1 MINEPTPMLA
11 APTSQQERIIILDS
25 LRGFAILGILLM
37 NIPGFGIAPTAI
49 SDFSVQPQGT
59 LNYFFWYVFGP
70 GVFEGSMRG
79 IFSMLFGA
87 GMYIFVTRLEKRTTG
102 LMPAEYF
109 LRRQLWLLVFGIFHA
124 YVLFWFWDILYHYA
138 ICGII
143 LFAFRRLA
151 PKKLFIAAGVCLL
164 LMTVVENKDLYQRKS
179 VIRKGELVAA
189 IDTTKTKLTDKQ
201 KEELEAMN
209 GMKERSTPEAKKK
222 RMDKQV
228 EAMRGGLK
236 EVYKERSKM
245 AEEGETFG
253 MYYWAIW
260 DVSLFMLLGLA
271 FFKLKILQG
280 EAKTK
285 VYAWMAIIGLGIG
298 LPLSYLFVIN
308 DVNHSFNF
316 FEIIKTK
323 RFEFY
328 ELQRFIHSIGIFGL
342 IMLMYKSGL
351 FKWLF
356 ALMRPVGQMAF
367 TNYLMQSIMCGIFF
381 YGIGFGYFGKL
392 EYHQLFYVVGVVWI
406 IEITWSHIWLR
417 YFRFGPLE
425 WLWRSLTY
433 WKRQPF
439 KKNNPNTDTMA
450 FRNLRR

>member
-328 ELQRFIHSIGIFGL
+328 ELQRFVHSIGIFGL

-392 EYHQLFYVVGVVWI
+392 EYHQLFYVVGAVWI

-433 WKRQPF
+433 WKKQPF
-439 KKNNPNTDTMA
+439 KKNNSNTDTMGIS
-450 FRNLRR
+450 

>member
-433 WKRQPF
+433 WKKQPF
-439 KKNNPNTDTMA
+439 KKNNSNTDTMGIS
-450 FRNLRR
+450 

>member
-1 MINEPTPMLA
+1 
-11 APTSQQERIIILDS
+11 
-25 LRGFAILGILLM
+25 
-37 NIPGFGIAPTAI
+37 
-49 SDFSVQPQGT
+49 
-59 LNYFFWYVFGP
+59 
-70 GVFEGSMRG
+70 
-79 IFSMLFGA
+79 
-87 GMYIFVTRLEKRTTG
+87 
-102 LMPAEYF
+102 
-109 LRRQLWLLVFGIFHA
+109 
-124 YVLFWFWDILYHYA
+124 
-138 ICGII
+138 
-143 LFAFRRLA
+143 
-151 PKKLFIAAGVCLL
+151 
-164 LMTVVENKDLYQRKS
+164 
-179 VIRKGELVAA
+179 VIKKGELVAA

-328 ELQRFIHSIGIFGL
+328 ELQRFVHSIGIFGL

-392 EYHQLFYVVGVVWI
+392 EYHQLFYVVGAVWI

-433 WKRQPF
+433 WKKQPF
-439 KKNNPNTDTMA
+439 KKNNSNTDTMGIS
-450 FRNLRR
+450 